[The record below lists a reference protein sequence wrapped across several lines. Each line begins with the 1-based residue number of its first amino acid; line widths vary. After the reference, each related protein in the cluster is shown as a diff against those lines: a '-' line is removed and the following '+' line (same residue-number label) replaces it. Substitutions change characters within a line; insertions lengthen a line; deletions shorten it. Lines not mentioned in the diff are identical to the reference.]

1 MKTIS
6 IFFALINS
14 LLAGLL
20 IAFSL
25 SQVELQQFEILW
37 SIIRVAA
44 AFVVIIFSVVTWI
57 ASARDTN
64 ISILPLGG
72 LFLLLLGTVTIVWT
86 FHIAIITGYME
97 YYMIAYGG
105 SLMVQGMASLLG
117 FAGTSRNMT
126 TL

>member
-25 SQVELQQFEILW
+25 SQVELQQIEILW

-64 ISILPLGG
+64 VNILPLGG
-72 LFLLLLGTVTIVWT
+72 IFLLLLGTVTIVWT
-86 FHIAIITGYME
+86 FHLAILTGDME

-105 SLMVQGMASLLG
+105 SLMIQGMASLLG
-117 FAGTSRNMT
+117 FANANRNMT
-126 TL
+126 VS